1 MFDGGDVFVVI
12 VSYSP
17 TSGRMRYAPTL
28 VRLIFGICWVG
39 GWIRFRSF
47 EGVCDTPLHLF
58 DYCRGQIQLI
68 IIPVRLLSGWDGGR
82 TYLVDFNGMMNVQM
96 LWGRKVYCNVW
107 LWMGTGSMASQS

>member
-28 VRLIFGICWVG
+28 VRLIFGIYWVVCWF
-39 GWIRFRSF
+39 RFRSLQ
-47 EGVCDTPLHLF
+47 GVCDTPLHLF

-68 IIPVRLLSGWDGGR
+68 IIPVRLLSGMGWRTNLLGGLQWDDECANALGP
-82 TYLVDFNGMMNVQM
+82 
-96 LWGRKVYCNVW
+96 
-107 LWMGTGSMASQS
+107 